1 MSKTAKRP
9 DLVLTGHDQELLAAG
24 LAGAMKI
31 LTDRRAM
38 RDPGQIRK
46 AYDDMMVA
54 LHMLELSEKVS
65 HERAKKAVKV
75 PDEPGAGG

>member
-1 MSKTAKRP
+1 
-9 DLVLTGHDQELLAAG
+9 
-24 LAGAMKI
+24 MKI